1 MNNEP
6 SITAHRVIDT
16 QPDWQGKPHEV
27 TYTRFDVSATIG
39 QAGVIEA
46 QGLAYGAAYNLLRDV
61 LCIRGRR
68 VTTLLDTAASLV
80 AVAS

>member
-1 MNNEP
+1 MNEP
-6 SITAHRVIDT
+6 TITAHRVTGT
-16 QPDWQGKPHEV
+16 QPDWQGKPYEV
-27 TYTRFDVSATIG
+27 AYTRFDVSATIG

-46 QGLAYGAAYNLLRDV
+46 QGLPWGAAYNLLRDV
-61 LCIRGRR
+61 LGIHGRR

>member
-6 SITAHRVIDT
+6 RITAHLVTGT
-16 QPDWQGKPHEV
+16 QPDWQGKPYEV

-61 LCIRGRR
+61 LCIHGRR
-68 VTTLLDTAASLV
+68 VSTLLDAAKNVVEVQS
-80 AVAS
+80 